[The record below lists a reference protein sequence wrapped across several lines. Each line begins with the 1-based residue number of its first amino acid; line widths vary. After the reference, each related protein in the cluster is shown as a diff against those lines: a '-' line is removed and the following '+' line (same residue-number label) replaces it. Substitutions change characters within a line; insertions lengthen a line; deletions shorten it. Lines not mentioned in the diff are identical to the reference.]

1 MFTFTLHAAQ
11 LIYISDGR
19 IYRWRAQ
26 RPVVVDLQLA
36 LAVFDLLDLVNVIL
50 PRFLS
55 LAGDFQG
62 QCVRLCPH

>member
-1 MFTFTLHAAQ
+1 MASSKTGGGGFT
-11 LIYISDGR
+11 IGIGG
-19 IYRWRAQ
+19 
-26 RPVVVDLQLA
+26 